1 MTAAGP
7 LNNDSFVN
15 AYDEVDSLI
24 NRIKGLAIALDDL
37 MDALPILCSDD
48 PRAQGIRAIALSI
61 GDHATAAKREHQTEW
76 DVLKGEPAR
85 AA

>member
-24 NRIKGLAIALDDL
+24 NRIKGLAIALVF
-37 MDALPILCSDD
+37 
-48 PRAQGIRAIALSI
+48 R
-61 GDHATAAKREHQTEW
+61 
-76 DVLKGEPAR
+76 V
-85 AA
+85 